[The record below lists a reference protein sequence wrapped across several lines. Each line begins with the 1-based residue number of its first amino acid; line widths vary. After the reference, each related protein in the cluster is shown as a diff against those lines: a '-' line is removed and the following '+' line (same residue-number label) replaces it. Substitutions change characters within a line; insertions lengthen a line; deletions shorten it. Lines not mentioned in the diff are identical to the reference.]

1 MVFFS
6 DFGKVVTD
14 LFKVKDYKMNRS
26 LKLKCASDN
35 TEWTT
40 ESSFPITA
48 DGETVSKAK
57 YKQTDKTLGAITIE
71 VPNNKAMKIDYKT
84 PGFVDGLDVNMIC
97 ELPKAS
103 IKGEYAQ
110 GQNAAKF
117 CLETSIDNA
126 SKFGLTGEV
135 AREIQGLWVGG
146 EVKYKSDGNEE
157 WMTGVNYKT
166 SDTQL
171 SLKTNLNVLN
181 AHLHKSID
189 GGEVAA
195 FYDLKY
201 KENIHLVSVGGK
213 WGLDD
218 KSSVQ
223 GFVQSDGKTHLLYKH
238 KLSSRCTAHL
248 GTVFDMNGANDD
260 VNVHYKFEFS
270 A

>member
-14 LFKVKDYKMNRS
+14 LFKTKDYEMNRS
-26 LKLKCASDN
+26 LKLKCTSEN

-40 ESSFPITA
+40 ESSFPITDA
-48 DGETVSKAK
+48 GETVSKAK
-57 YKQTDKTLGAITIE
+57 YKQTDESFGAITIE
-71 VPNNKAMKIDYKT
+71 VPNTKVMKIDYQT
-84 PGFVDGLDVNMIC
+84 PGFVDGLKVNMIC
-97 ELPKAS
+97 EIPKVS
-103 IKGEYAQ
+103 IEGKYEQ
-110 GQNAAKF
+110 GQNAAKV
-117 CLETSIDNA
+117 CLDATDKF
-126 SKFGLTGEV
+126 SKFGFRGEV
-135 AREIQGLWVGG
+135 AREIKGLWVGG
-146 EVKYKSDGNEE
+146 EVKCDGAEIKG
-157 WMTGVNYKT
+157 WMTGLNYKT

-171 SLKTNLNVLN
+171 SLKTNTDVLN
-181 AHLHKSID
+181 AHLHKSIE

-201 KENIHLVSVGGK
+201 EGNVHLVSVGGK
-213 WGLDD
+213 WNLDD

-223 GFVQSDGKTHLLYKH
+223 GFVQSSGNTYLLYKH

-248 GTVFDMNGANDD
+248 GTVFNMNGANDD